1 MTNLAH
7 STRWWA
13 CSSLTGACPLSPSCL
28 SKASLHGTTETSVS
42 LQLWDLMSPVTLAAC
57 LEFYS
62 HAFSAYCD
70 VSLHSFSAG
79 AQSLSSMKLL
89 EMNEPLSGRST
100 LYSVG
105 ASCAP
110 GCLKFLATFSKP
122 LTERPGLNGG
132 WPRGFTLIF
141 IVPAGIQPLN
151 RMEKGEWQRRQP
163 PPSGAGWEG
172 LGVSCC

>member
-1 MTNLAH
+1 MTILAH
-7 STRWWA
+7 SMRWWA
-13 CSSLTGACPLSPSCL
+13 CSSFTGAHPLSPPCL
-28 SKASLHGTTETSVS
+28 LKASLHGTAETLMS

-62 HAFSAYCD
+62 HAFFVYCD

-89 EMNEPLSGRST
+89 EMNEPLSGHST
-100 LYSVG
+100 LYAVG

-110 GCLKFLATFSKP
+110 GCLKFPATFSKP
-122 LTERPGLNGG
+122 LTERPWLNGG
-132 WPRGFTLIF
+132 WPQGVALIS
-141 IVPAGIQPLN
+141 IVPAGIQPLKG
-151 RMEKGEWQRRQP
+151 MEKGEWQRRQP
-163 PPSGAGWEG
+163 PPSGAGCEV